1 VRDSALDGK
10 DCKLLNEDW
19 LLLEHDD
26 LEAQPPVWN
35 VNGSKYFR
43 SLAEGISKMSGSHEL
58 LVALGRT
65 AICTRNYAQAMRELR
80 KGPAAI
86 RESEGGMVGTHKR
99 FEAHARTFVLR
110 WIESGET
117 LKGYGWHLW
126 TSLITLF
133 RRYGCLEL
141 IIVMEPE
148 EAIFTELQMEML
160 FAEYEILPYTQKLMD
175 EYREYY
181 RLFPLR
187 RRGDVDDLRPR
198 SLGGACMIVDPESYN
213 KRLGVLRPGSL
224 GPA

>member
-65 AICTRNYAQAMRELR
+65 AI
-80 KGPAAI
+80 
-86 RESEGGMVGTHKR
+86 
-99 FEAHARTFVLR
+99 
-110 WIESGET
+110 
-117 LKGYGWHLW
+117 
-126 TSLITLF
+126 LF

>member
-65 AICTRNYAQAMRELR
+65 AICTRN
-80 KGPAAI
+80 
-86 RESEGGMVGTHKR
+86 
-99 FEAHARTFVLR
+99 FVLR